1 MDASAP
7 LVIVLV
13 FFSVICHEIAH
24 GYTAY
29 RLGDPT
35 AYRMGRLTFNPLP
48 HIDIFGTI
56 ILPILLTVIGSSVL
70 LAWAK
75 PVPVDP
81 RYFRRPRTGMM
92 WVSIAGPGTNLVLA
106 AVFAGAAHLVSSVVP
121 GFVTKALASTA
132 LVNVILTV
140 FNLFPVP
147 PLDGSRIVAK
157 FLRGRALLRYLS
169 IEPYGMFIVFGLLY
183 LGVFSRVAYPALDL
197 AVRLLDLGRYLF
209 AV

>member
-1 MDASAP
+1 MKKPFELNRRHFIRWALAAP
-7 LVIVLV
+7 AAPALAATEAPAILV
-13 FFSVICHEIAH
+13 
-24 GYTAY
+24 
-29 RLGDPT
+29 LGDSGY
-35 AYRMGRLTFNPLP
+35 AAVFLPL
-48 HIDIFGTI
+48 
-56 ILPILLTVIGSSVL
+56 S
-70 LAWAK
+70 LAIKGA
-75 PVPVDP
+75 
-81 RYFRRPRTGMM
+81 
-92 WVSIAGPGTNLVLA
+92 LVLA